1 MGATPKLKVFRIMPR
16 IRRIVKLFQ
25 KLTLI
30 TAILGLIIPLLGVV
44 AYVFINSIIG
54 IPVLALFL
62 GGIMLI
68 AILIIA
74 INAAALFVAVY
85 LKNTRVVG
93 IILICCGAIL
103 LVTVQLWGLPGL
115 VLYIVSG
122 VLALREKL
130 PRSPRKYTINC
141 LTCGVVLRSV
151 DLDFAKD
158 HLVDNPTHLEYRVV
172 VELRQTDDTEKIA

>member
-1 MGATPKLKVFRIMPR
+1 M
-16 IRRIVKLFQ
+16 KLFQ

-68 AILIIA
+68 AVLIIA
-74 INAAALFVAVY
+74 INAAALFVAFY
-85 LKNTRVVG
+85 LKNTKVVG

-115 VLYIVSG
+115 ALYIVSG

-130 PRSPRKYTINC
+130 PFNPRKYSINC
-141 LTCGVVLRSV
+141 LTCGTGLSI
-151 DLDFAKD
+151 DSDFAKD
-158 HLVDNPTHLEYRVV
+158 HIVDNPTHLEYRVV
-172 VELRQTDDTEKIA
+172 VEIRQTDDTKKIA

>member
-1 MGATPKLKVFRIMPR
+1 
-16 IRRIVKLFQ
+16 VKLFQ

-68 AILIIA
+68 AVLIIA
-74 INAAALFVAVY
+74 INAAALFFAFY
-85 LKNTRVVG
+85 LKNTKMVG

-130 PRSPRKYTINC
+130 PLNPRKYTINC
-141 LTCGVVLRSV
+141 LTCGMGLRSV
-151 DLDFAKD
+151 DSDFAKD
-158 HLVDNPTHLEYRVV
+158 HLVDNPTHLEYRVI
-172 VELRQTDDTEKIA
+172 VEIKQIDDTKKLPR